1 MSYPVASSILRLS
14 SKYMVQSLR
23 RQAIE
28 HFRRIIPQSYAEM
41 GKTPSFSQVFGSEPG
56 DIPHPFQLLNLFQE
70 CRLMTFLPWTYY
82 SVCAFGFKK
91 LVQGDTHDG
100 TEISLEQ
107 HNARIALLGWKSL
120 CTMTRDIRNDTI
132 MSSAQECKGLP
143 PCTDSM
149 RLGWLQTAAYQIGSE
164 AMEQWKLFKLLRLV
178 SSENEQLR
186 SAVAT
191 AARAGFNGHPCFPC
205 CKAWLKQEENA
216 RNAIWS
222 KLPAVFQLPAWET
235 LKREEEY

>member
-1 MSYPVASSILRLS
+1 
-14 SKYMVQSLR
+14 
-23 RQAIE
+23 
-28 HFRRIIPQSYAEM
+28 
-41 GKTPSFSQVFGSEPG
+41 
-56 DIPHPFQLLNLFQE
+56 
-70 CRLMTFLPWTYY
+70 MTFIPWTYY
-82 SVCAFGFKK
+82 SVCALGFKK
-91 LVQGDTHDG
+91 LVQGDTHNG

-107 HNARIALLGWKSL
+107 HKARIALLGWKSL

-149 RLGWLQTAAYQIGSE
+149 RLGWLQTAAHQIGSE
-164 AMEQWKLFKLLRLV
+164 TMEQWKLFKLLQLV
-178 SSENEQLR
+178 SAEDELR
-186 SAVAT
+186 SASAP
-191 AARAGFNGHPCFPC
+191 NGRPCLSC